1 MLDKLMGLILGRMD
15 KVVKEMN
22 QLKDNY
28 LQIME

>member
-15 KVVKEMN
+15 KVAKEMN